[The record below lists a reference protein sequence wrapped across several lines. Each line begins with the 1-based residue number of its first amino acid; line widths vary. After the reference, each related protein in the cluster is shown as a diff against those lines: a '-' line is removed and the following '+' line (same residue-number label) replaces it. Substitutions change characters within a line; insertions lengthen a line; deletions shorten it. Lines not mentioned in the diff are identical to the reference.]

1 MTFSVIG
8 PTYPFR
14 GGIAHYTSLLVRA
27 LRTRHDVQ
35 FFSFSRQYP
44 RWLYPGNGDRDPS
57 AALLTHEAPTGTFDA
72 LNPWE
77 WRSIASRVA
86 AARSSLVIL
95 SWSTVYWSPFYWIF
109 LRALK
114 GSNGPRTVFIC
125 HNVFEH
131 EARGAKTSISKR
143 VLTKGDLFVTHS
155 DWDKRNLLSWMS
167 PSRANCVRVC
177 PHPIYEHLKQPS
189 LSKAVARSL
198 VGVQAERVLLFF
210 GFIREYKGLR
220 YLLES
225 LPLLEK
231 SLGIHLLIAGEV
243 WGDARPYYE
252 LINNLGLA
260 SCVTFVQKYIP
271 NEEVAR
277 YFAAADILVSP
288 CITASQSGIVQL
300 AYGFSKPVIVG
311 RVGGLP
317 EAVDEGRTGYL
328 VPPKDAAAIARAVM
342 DFYENSRE
350 GDMVT
355 AIRQKHSAI
364 SWERLRETIESFVE
378 ENRQNDRL

>member
-1 MTFSVIG
+1 MTFSVVG

-14 GGIAHYTSLLVRA
+14 GGIAHYTSLMVRA

-57 AALLTHEAPTGTFDA
+57 AALLTHEAPTETFDA

-77 WRSIASRVA
+77 WRKTAIRVA
-86 AARSSLVIL
+86 AGRSSLVIL
-95 SWSTVYWSPFYWIF
+95 PWSTAYWSPFYWVF

-114 GSNGPRTVFIC
+114 ENNGPRTLFIC

-131 EARGAKTSISKR
+131 EALGAKTSISKR
-143 VLTKGDLFVTHS
+143 VLTQGDLFVAHS
-155 DWDKRNLLSWMS
+155 HWDKNNLLSWMS
-167 PSRANCVRVC
+167 PSRASCVRVC
-177 PHPIYEHLKQPS
+177 PHPIYEHLKQPF
-189 LSKAVARSL
+189 LSKAEARAL
-198 VGVQAERVLLFF
+198 VGIRAERVLLFF

-225 LPLLEK
+225 LLLLEK

-243 WGDARPYYE
+243 WGDARPYHD
-252 LINNLGLA
+252 LIRSLGLA
-260 SCVTFVQKYIP
+260 SRVTFVQKYIP

-277 YFAAADILVSP
+277 YFASADILVSP
-288 CITASQSGIVQL
+288 YVTASQSGIVQL

-317 EAVDEGRTGYL
+317 EAVDDGRTGYL

-342 DFYENSRE
+342 DFYENRRE
-350 GDMVT
+350 HDMVT
-355 AIRQKHSAI
+355 AIRQRYSAT
-364 SWERLRETIESFVE
+364 SWESLRETIESFVE
-378 ENRQNDRL
+378 DKRQDDRS